1 MDILPPLPHNY
12 LHFGTPNSR
21 SNSEKRDSGDVRD
34 ILRVYLVRMHIK
46 ILGNENVER
55 IQSQISGMAR
65 KSKKNNYK
73 EGGINGV

>member
-1 MDILPPLPHNY
+1 M
-12 LHFGTPNSR
+12 
-21 SNSEKRDSGDVRD
+21 
-34 ILRVYLVRMHIK
+34 RVYLVRMHIK